1 MFHPHLLNRLIVGIL
16 SLEKSIDS
24 FLEGL
29 FISSILLHY
38 SSNDVIQSYIVLM
51 TVTLFEFNFSWF
63 LRAV

>member
-1 MFHPHLLNRLIVGIL
+1 VGIL